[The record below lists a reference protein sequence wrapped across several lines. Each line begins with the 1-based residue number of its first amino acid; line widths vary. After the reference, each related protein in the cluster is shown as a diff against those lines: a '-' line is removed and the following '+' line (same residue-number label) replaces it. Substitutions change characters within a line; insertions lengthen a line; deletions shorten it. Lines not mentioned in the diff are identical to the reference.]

1 MSVVDVSFDKFRL
14 KREDLLAHL
23 LFWVIYFTYL
33 IWGGYYQNPF
43 PTVFLDSFLY
53 LVITAGLVYINILFM
68 LPPFLYKGRN
78 AAYLAYFIA
87 LVLGGST
94 LKYWVDTLVLPANE
108 LQQFPGLYIYFS
120 GFFKTAF
127 EVAAISSLKI
137 IQDRLS
143 TKENLQSVENKRFEA
158 ELKFLKAQM
167 SPHFLFNTLN
177 NIYFLI
183 RKDPSK
189 ASDSVLKLSE
199 ILRFR
204 LYGTNDSKILLE
216 EEIKYIRNYIELE
229 LLRYEGRLTVDLIV
243 DGGEIPFL
251 VEPFFFLDFVE
262 NAFKHN
268 SILTDTKGWI
278 KIKFVISKARVEFLI
293 TNSCETPDE
302 EEERRPGKKGG
313 IGMPNIRQRL
323 QILYPDKH
331 ELKIEKSHTMFSV
344 ALSIFP

>member
-1 MSVVDVSFDKFRL
+1 MASDSVLYEKFRIR
-14 KREDLLAHL
+14 REDLPAHL
-23 LFWVIYFTYL
+23 FFWFIYFVYL
-33 IWGGYYQNPF
+33 IWGDYYQNPF
-43 PTVFLDSFLY
+43 PTVLLDSVIY
-53 LVITAGLVYINILFM
+53 LLITSSLVYTNIIFLI
-68 LPPFLYKGRN
+68 PPLLYKGRN
-78 AAYLAYFIA
+78 PAYLAFFIA
-87 LVLGGST
+87 LILGGST
-94 LKYWVDTLVLPANE
+94 MRYGVYTFFLPSTE
-108 LQQFPGLYIYFS
+108 LRQFPGLYVYFS
-120 GFFKTAF
+120 WFFKTGF

-137 IQDRLS
+137 IQDRIS
-143 TKENLQSVENKRFEA
+143 TKENLQTVENKRFEA

-216 EEIKYIRNYIELE
+216 GEIKYIRNYIELE
-229 LLRYEGRLTVDLIV
+229 LLRYESRLTVDLVV

-278 KIKFVISKARVEFLI
+278 KIKFVISKSRVDFQI
-293 TNSCETPDE
+293 TNSCETLDE
-302 EEERRPGKKGG
+302 DEERRPGKKGG
-313 IGMPNIRQRL
+313 IGMPNIKQRL
-323 QILYPDKH
+323 QLLYPDKH
-331 ELKIEKSHTMFSV
+331 ELKVEKNAHIFSV
-344 ALSIFP
+344 SLSIFP